1 MTKRTKQAALPFPSP
16 GPMRGSFGVRLR
28 AKAEDNGEK
37 WTCIFPRGEWH
48 GPNLQPIGGS
58 INLTDDVFAEMV
70 ANWKAAGS
78 PALPI
83 YWHHPPPPDEVPPE
97 KREEVFRAAGWMED
111 FRVTEAGLE
120 ARTTWS
126 LPAQA
131 RLDADEYRFI
141 SPEWQPR
148 SLDRRTGKAT
158 GWTVTAA
165 ALTDS
170 PFFNEMPRVAAAA
183 PTHSPNEGDEPKEQ
197 HVDKKMICQWLGMPE
212 DTGDEEVMA
221 ALKVKCTASAPS
233 EEKLTAALK
242 GLESAASETA
252 KLTARV
258 AELEAEKVKAAAA
271 IAERDFEDV
280 IKAGLAEGR
289 AGLPAMREPLKAM
302 HLASGLEHVKAL
314 IAALPKVPTQ
324 ETGTSTPAPE
334 ASGDFDSM
342 KAAYD
347 AKLDELI
354 KSGLKTSEATK
365 QLRNDKAFANFFKAS
380 AVTLTNPTTRQ

>member
-1 MTKRTKQAALPFPSP
+1 MSRQL
-16 GPMRGSFGVRLR
+16 RGSFGLRLLAR
-28 AKAEDNGEK
+28 AAEGKEL
-37 WTCIFPRGEWH
+37 WTVIFPRGEWY

-97 KREEVFRAAGWMED
+97 KREEVYRAAGWMED

-126 LPAQA
+126 QPAQA

-183 PTHSPNEGDEPKEQ
+183 PTHNPQAGDEPKGSTM
-197 HVDKKMICQWLGMPE
+197 DKKMICQWLGMPE
-212 DTGDEEVMA
+212 DAADEEVMA
-221 ALKVKCTASAPS
+221 ALKVKCTATAPS

-302 HLASGLEHVKAL
+302 HLSSGLEHVKAL

-334 ASGDFDSM
+334 ASGDFDAM

-354 KSGLKTSEATK
+354 KSGLSTAAASR

-380 AVTLTNPTTRQ
+380 AVTLTTPNTRQ